1 MPKQQPLY
9 SAQNTEQHVCGRYC
23 GTILLRAIVFG
34 LTLLLANVGWTQ
46 TDALLTDTSPKDTGP
61 TANALTDNTLTD
73 EAPTDSELTD
83 DTLTSKAPSQ
93 LQLQLLYIQNTLTKK
108 LEERR
113 SFGNRIEQA
122 NEQDKAD
129 IRRDAAN
136 LTTEINQLR
145 TALESLAVG
154 DADTSLFSSNANAQE
169 KNWKE
174 DVALI
179 AQPVLES
186 LKEITEKPR
195 QIKELNGLIDK
206 KQKEL
211 QASNEALNNLQTANL
226 SDKRSPLALSINR
239 IEHKWLKRKENAE
252 QAIEIARIQLATL
265 QGDQPLFKTIYD
277 SLVKFLNGR
286 GLTIALALAAA
297 LLVWA
302 AVRVILISYRHYF
315 VNKQEESSRTR
326 YRLAKYSV
334 HAFTAILVLI
344 AVFIVFYERHDVLL
358 LGLLILFIVGLALSA
373 RHLLP
378 RYVVEARL
386 LLNLGSCRE
395 RELVIYKGL
404 PWRVES
410 INMHS
415 ILRNPKLNGVIR
427 LPLNEITKL
436 YSRPVVNEHWF
447 PTSKGDVILTKD
459 DMLLEVLDQNP
470 DSVELRKRGGEIVFV
485 PSATFYEWEI
495 TNLTRSGS
503 FGVSISFG
511 IDYEHQAIS
520 LDEVPR
526 LLRLNIH
533 SNLMQTDLREK
544 VQNVEVELEAAGES
558 SLRYWVFVT
567 MHSGAAKS
575 YQRLQRV
582 IHTACIETCTNQQW
596 TIPFPHLS
604 LVQKI
609 DTKSIN
615 SDSKNAA

>member
-1 MPKQQPLY
+1 MPKQQAHCG
-9 SAQNTEQHVCGRYC
+9 AQNTKQRTDSRHSGAM
-23 GTILLRAIVFG
+23 LLRATIFG
-34 LTLLLANVGWTQ
+34 LSLLFANVGWTQ
-46 TDALLTDTSPKDTGP
+46 TDEVLADAAP
-61 TANALTDNTLTD
+61 TNKTPTNTALTNNTLTG
-73 EAPTDSELTD
+73 EVLSDSELNDESLISET
-83 DTLTSKAPSQ
+83 PSQ

-136 LTTEINQLR
+136 LTAEINQLR

-154 DADTSLFSSNANAQE
+154 DADTSLFSSNTNTQE

-195 QIKELNGLIDK
+195 QIKELNGLIDN

-211 QASNEALNNLQTANL
+211 QASNEALNNLQAANL

-252 QAIEIARIQLATL
+252 QAIEIAKIQLATL

-277 SLVKFLNGR
+277 SLLKFLNGR

-297 LLVWA
+297 LLVWV
-302 AVRVILISYRHYF
+302 AVRVILVCYRHFF

-447 PTSKGDVILTKD
+447 PTGKGDVVLTKD
-459 DMLLEVLDQNP
+459 NMLLEVLDQNP

-511 IDYEHQAIS
+511 IDYEHQSIS

-533 SNLMQTDLREK
+533 KNLMQTDLSEK

-567 MHSGAAKS
+567 MHSSAAKS
-575 YQRLQRV
+575 YQRLQRI
-582 IHTACIETCTNQQW
+582 IHTACIQTCTNQQW

-609 DTKSIN
+609 DTKSIKP
-615 SDSKNAA
+615 DSQHAA